1 MKRVLLL
8 LALVVGAALA
18 AEEPQEAVAE
28 PEGEVEGKMMFGV
41 STLAVAKSFIS
52 VVWYGFSV
60 AAQVVIL
67 IALVF
72 LIVTLASAKTMLRQ
86 ENSMDDYEYYQVPA
100 YGHSGYDASNGGSGG
115 GSSYASGY
123 SKRSADFPSFL
134 NMPVVQKLT
143 ERVHQAIEAY
153 SAQN

>member
-1 MKRVLLL
+1 M
-8 LALVVGAALA
+8 AVV
-18 AEEPQEAVAE
+18 
-28 PEGEVEGKMMFGV
+28 
-41 STLAVAKSFIS
+41 KSFVS

-72 LIVTLASAKTMLRQ
+72 LIGEFSKKTIIFPKFCLRFSCWLHTPHCTCTFPTRPISFFLPVTLASAKTILRQ
-86 ENSMDDYEYYQVPA
+86 ENMNMEDYEYYQVPA
-100 YGHSGYDASNGGSGG
+100 YGHGGYDASGG